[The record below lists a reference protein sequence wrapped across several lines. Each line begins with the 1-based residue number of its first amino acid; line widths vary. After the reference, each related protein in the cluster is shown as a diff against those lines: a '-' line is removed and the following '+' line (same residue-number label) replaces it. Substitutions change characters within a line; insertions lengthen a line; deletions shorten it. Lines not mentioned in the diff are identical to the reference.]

1 VGFHSVVLSI
11 FCRRGDIRFVV
22 PTSPVHGPQDDIL
35 FWIGM
40 EQRMRHL
47 VAIALVLAGTLAPAA
62 AKPEPVAS
70 PAQSCDA
77 LVRLALPNAS
87 ITFAHVV
94 DAGVFITPTA
104 SSGAQTFSD
113 LPAFCR
119 VAATLKPS
127 SDSEIKTEVWLPV
140 TGWNG
145 KFLAAGSG
153 GWGGSIAYQ
162 AMDDALR
169 RGYATSATD
178 DGHTGPSGSFALGHP
193 EKFIDFAYRSEHE
206 MAVKAKAIINTFYG
220 RNPRY
225 SYWDGCSGGGR
236 EGLLQAQRYPDE
248 FDGIIAGDPATFR
261 RNAWALWLANASF
274 KDPVDFIPPSKY
286 PMIHQAVLD
295 ACDAMDGLKDGLI
308 DDPTRCHFDPK
319 VLQCVGGDTPS
330 CLTSRQVQTARTI
343 LSPATTSNGR
353 EIFPRLE
360 PGTELRWG
368 RLAGG
373 PEPAALFVD
382 YFKYI
387 VFKDPNWDWK
397 TFDLDRDF
405 ALSDEIDKGTI
416 ALNPD
421 LKRFAEHGGK
431 LLIYHGWADQQVAPV
446 ASVDFYKSVV
456 DTSADPS
463 QSLSWARLFM
473 APGMAHCAGG
483 EGPNTFDEITAMEQ
497 WVEKGKAPD
506 QIIASHSTSGKID
519 RTRPLCPYPKVARYQ
534 GTGSHDEAA
543 NFTCQPPQ
551 PGDK

>member
-1 VGFHSVVLSI
+1 
-11 FCRRGDIRFVV
+11 
-22 PTSPVHGPQDDIL
+22 
-35 FWIGM
+35 M
-40 EQRMRHL
+40 
-47 VAIALVLAGTLAPAA
+47 
-62 AKPEPVAS
+62 
-70 PAQSCDA
+70 
-77 LVRLALPNAS
+77 PNAS

-94 DAGVFITPTA
+94 DAGAFMTTSA
-104 SSGAQTFSD
+104 GSGTRTFSN

-127 SDSEIKTEVWLPV
+127 SDSEIKTEVWLPI

-145 KFLAAGSG
+145 KFLAVGSG

-162 AMDDALR
+162 AMSDALR

-193 EKFIDFAYRSEHE
+193 EKFIDFAYRSQHE
-206 MAVKAKAIINTFYG
+206 MTIKAKAIISTFYG

-236 EGLLQAQRYPDE
+236 EGLLQAQRYPGE

-261 RNAWALWLANASF
+261 RNPWALWLANASF
-274 KDPVDFIPPSKY
+274 KDPVDYIPPSKY
-286 PMIHQAVLD
+286 PMIHRAVLD

-319 VLQCVGGDTPS
+319 VLQCAGGDTPS
-330 CLTSRQVQTARTI
+330 CLTARQVQTARTI
-343 LSPATTSNGR
+343 LSPATTRSGR

-387 VFKDPNWDWK
+387 VFKDPNWDWR
-397 TFDLDRDF
+397 TFDLERDS
-405 ALSDEIDKGTI
+405 ALSDETDKDTI

-421 LKRFAEHGGK
+421 LTQFAEHGGK

-456 DTSADPS
+456 NTSGDPA
-463 QSLSWARLFM
+463 QSSHWVRLFM

-483 EGPNTFDEITAMEQ
+483 EGPDIFDKLAAMEQ

-506 QIIASHSTSGKID
+506 QMIASHSTNGKID
-519 RTRPLCPYPKVARYQ
+519 RTRPLCPYPQVAKYQ
-534 GTGSHDEAA
+534 GAGSQDEAA
-543 NFTCQPPQ
+543 NFICKPPQ
-551 PGDK
+551 PAGK

>member
-1 VGFHSVVLSI
+1 
-11 FCRRGDIRFVV
+11 
-22 PTSPVHGPQDDIL
+22 
-35 FWIGM
+35 
-40 EQRMRHL
+40 MRHL
-47 VAIALVLAGTLAPAA
+47 LAITLVLAGTLAPAA
-62 AKPEPVAS
+62 DTPKRPVAT
-70 PAQSCDA
+70 AQSCEGM
-77 LVRLALPNAS
+77 VRLVLPNAS
-87 ITFAHVV
+87 ITLARVV
-94 DAGVFITPTA
+94 DAGAFTPATA
-104 SSGAQTFSD
+104 SSGTRTFSD

-119 VAATLKPS
+119 LTATLKPS
-127 SDSEIKTEVWLPV
+127 SDSEIKTEVWLPI

-145 KFLAAGSG
+145 KLLAVGSG
-153 GWGGSIAYQ
+153 GWGGSIAYN
-162 AMDDALR
+162 AMSDALR

-178 DGHTGPSGSFALGHP
+178 DGHTGPGGSFALGHP

-206 MAVKAKAIINTFYG
+206 MTVKAKAIINAFYG
-220 RNPRY
+220 HNARY

-248 FDGIIAGDPATFR
+248 FDGVIAGDPATFR

-274 KDPVDFIPPSKY
+274 KDPADYIPPAKY

-295 ACDAMDGLKDGLI
+295 ACDAIDGLKDGLI

-319 VLQCVGGDTPS
+319 ILQCEGGDTPS
-330 CLTSRQVQTARTI
+330 CLTARQVQTARTI
-343 LSPATTSNGR
+343 LSPPTTRSGR

-387 VFKDPNWDWK
+387 VFKDPNWDWR
-397 TFDLDRDF
+397 TFDLERDS
-405 ALSDEIDKGTI
+405 ALSDKIDKDTI

-421 LKRFAEHGGK
+421 LTQFAEHGGK

-456 DTSADPS
+456 NISGDPA
-463 QSLSWARLFM
+463 QAPGWVRLFM

-483 EGPNTFDEITAMEQ
+483 EGPNTFDELSSMEQ

-506 QIIASHSTSGKID
+506 QMIASHSTNGKID
-519 RTRPLCPYPKVARYQ
+519 RTRPLCPYPQVARYQ
-534 GTGSHDEAA
+534 GAGSQDEAK
-543 NFTCQPPQ
+543 NFVCQPPQ